1 MYCIVKRATEKTIGA
16 FGVQKFR
23 ACELRE
29 IQHLCYAFNLSRQQG
44 VRLLNSLRVP
54 IFYVG
59 ANAFFSQYTLEK
71 VFYFMLKL
79 GGSGFAAPGSD
90 KKAKGRGQVPVT
102 ITDDFIE
109 KCSSAEALVEIYLA
123 GGKRDKAGDT
133 LAEIIKKMKKE
144 KPVIMPETNKVT
156 T

>member
-1 MYCIVKRATEKTIGA
+1 
-16 FGVQKFR
+16 
-23 ACELRE
+23 
-29 IQHLCYAFNLSRQQG
+29 
-44 VRLLNSLRVP
+44 
-54 IFYVG
+54 
-59 ANAFFSQYTLEK
+59 
-71 VFYFMLKL
+71 MLKL